1 MAMGPPDAAAILIFI
16 LLLGFSSPSQ
26 AAMKNSRTNLIPDGD
41 FQDILY
47 APSMYNVKLEKKN
60 VRKCQITREEIYDPR
75 NFQWQLTLPLTGGL
89 Q

>member
-47 APSMYNVKLEKKN
+47 APSMYNVKLEKKPLES
-60 VRKCQITREEIYDPR
+60 VRSRER
-75 NFQWQLTLPLTGGL
+75 KFMTHVTSNGS
-89 Q
+89 

>member
-47 APSMYNVKLEKKN
+47 APSMYT